1 MERLIAIL
9 NHWKQEITL
18 YYSITKSFTDRI
30 IRCCKIIV
38 TLMEIWMLKDVQ
50 KENFH
55 RLANW
60 KVNHCLCGQE
70 LNISVREFREQ
81 ASGLCIIC
89 HFSFRHS
96 LQTLVTGLKILPLS
110 MIFQSRVYGIAGL
123 LSFKPQM
130 YPDSFVLHKH
140 TNENQ
145 YYLQNLNMQ

>member
-1 MERLIAIL
+1 MYLKTR
-9 NHWKQEITL
+9 NNTL
-18 YYSITKSFTDRI
+18 LQHYLKFHRQDRQMLWNCSDFDGNLSDK
-30 IRCCKIIV
+30 RCPKR
-38 TLMEIWMLKDVQ
+38 K
-50 KENFH
+50 KFH
-55 RLANW
+55 RLAYWN
-60 KVNHCLCGQE
+60 VNHLLCGQE